1 MSTVNIVLF
10 QSMLPSLQEPENSH
24 SRETQHDP
32 SQSDGFKQSGK
43 SISIQ
48 NKYSEEVVIV
58 NEQISNNRKVDTSNA
73 AWALGSLIF
82 LCAILVGLLIYTQL
96 WKNRDHWWRM
106 DDYNSNTKFSLMK
119 TRGLR
124 WKKRTFPTKRT
135 SGYSRLLTAIPEELE
150 DDI

>member
-1 MSTVNIVLF
+1 MSMLICF
-10 QSMLPSLQEPENSH
+10 QSMLPLSQEPENSH
-24 SRETQHDP
+24 SHETQHDP
-32 SQSDGFKQSGK
+32 SQNDWSKDSGK

-48 NKYSEEVVIV
+48 NSQLEEVVIV

-73 AWALGSLIF
+73 AWALGSLMF
-82 LCAILVGLLIYTQL
+82 LCAILGGMLIYTRP

-106 DDYNSNTKFSLMK
+106 DDYNSNTKFSFMK

-124 WKKRTFPTKRT
+124 WKNRMSPGKRT